1 MAFVSTH
8 SMKTTT
14 DKLVTSSDGAK
25 IFAQSVGDARLPTL
39 VFIHGFC
46 YSTLVWAS
54 ALRNAD
60 LQRHFHLVSVLPLFL
75 LFEAELIVR
84 RSTYKRLPTIFVGT
98 VVVPSPT
105 TLRSIAQS
113 TTPTIST
120 RSSKLSTLRRRL
132 SSSGGE

>member
-75 LFEAELIVR
+75 DLRGHGRSAKPDDVAE
-84 RSTYKRLPTIFVGT
+84 Y
-98 VVVPSPT
+98 
-105 TLRSIAQS
+105 
-113 TTPTIST
+113 
-120 RSSKLSTLRRRL
+120 SSKHNADDFNAVIKAFNVTKAPILV
-132 SSSGGE
+132 GW